1 MQEIAIE
8 FVYSR
13 QQKMKEFSSQGEK
26 GKFSWV
32 EVIIFAFFDAVA
44 TVDVLPANNNDKYLD
59 ENRTVHFARLLNR
72 CLILG
77 E

>member
-13 QQKMKEFSSQGEK
+13 QQKMKDFSSQERKKHIFMGE
-26 GKFSWV
+26 V
-32 EVIIFAFFDAVA
+32 TIFDFFDAVA
-44 TVDVLPANNNDKYLD
+44 TVDVPPANNNDKNLD
-59 ENRTVHFARLLNR
+59 ENRTVHFAWLLNP

-77 E
+77 K